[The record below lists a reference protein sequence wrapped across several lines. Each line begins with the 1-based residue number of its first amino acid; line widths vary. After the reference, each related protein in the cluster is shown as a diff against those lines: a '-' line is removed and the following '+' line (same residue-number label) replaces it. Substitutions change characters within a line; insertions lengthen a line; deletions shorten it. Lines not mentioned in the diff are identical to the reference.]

1 MKHTPAHTIN
11 VPDEYTDDKGVSYTV
26 WPDVLTIDPRKDWWD
41 DTNVGAHIFE
51 PRMEREEPTGLIGE
65 VFAHFYDRTG
75 DAEEAERLTQRF
87 VRVFAPNVTCKQV
100 QIQGWSQSDWWNV
113 FVWCNNGDV
122 DAYAKELEQYFVG
135 TVWVVESGDECICGL
150 YADSMEEAIE
160 LFNENRG

>member
-1 MKHTPAHTIN
+1 MLLATKLRNEIRKITPELEFHLKN
-11 VPDEYTDDKGVSYTV
+11 VSV
-26 WPDVLTIDPRKDWWD
+26 
-41 DTNVGAHIFE
+41 N
-51 PRMEREEPTGLIGE
+51 
-65 VFAHFYDRTG
+65 
-75 DAEEAERLTQRF
+75 EEAERLTQRF

>member
-26 WPDVLTIDPRKDWWD
+26 WPDVSTIDPRKDWWD

-51 PRMEREEPTGLIGE
+51 PRI
-65 VFAHFYDRTG
+65 
-75 DAEEAERLTQRF
+75 
-87 VRVFAPNVTCKQV
+87 
-100 QIQGWSQSDWWNV
+100 
-113 FVWCNNGDV
+113 
-122 DAYAKELEQYFVG
+122 EQYFVG